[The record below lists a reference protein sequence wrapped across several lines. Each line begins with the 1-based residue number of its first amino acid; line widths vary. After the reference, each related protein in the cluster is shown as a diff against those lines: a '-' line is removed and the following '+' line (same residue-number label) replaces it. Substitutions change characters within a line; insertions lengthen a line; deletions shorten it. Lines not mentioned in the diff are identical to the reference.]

1 MDTPILE
8 GNTVNNPEA
17 ILKDPAMVEALIA
30 VKNSLPNGED
40 LDKAKMV
47 VIIDMISQIMAMVEL
62 LKEELADITEFEA
75 RVDKFEQ
82 LEWAKLNHLVKSFSS
97 RFLLAD
103 TKAGASH
110 LMVLAG
116 VAVAIL
122 VR

>member
-1 MDTPILE
+1 MND
-8 GNTVNNPEA
+8 PEA
-17 ILKDPAMVEALIA
+17 ILKDPAMIKALIA

-62 LKEELADITEFEA
+62 LNEELADITEFEA
-75 RVDKFEQ
+75 RVDKVEQ
-82 LEWAKLNHLVKSFSS
+82 LEWAKLNHLAKSFSS

-103 TKAGASH
+103 TRAGASH

-116 VAVAIL
+116 VTVAIL